1 MDEATMTASSP
12 PLRVLSDEECVSLLT
27 RHRFGRLALG
37 LEGWPA
43 ILPVNYMFEESSI
56 VIRTAPGAKLEEGP
70 LTTVAFEIDGADRF
84 GYWGWSVLAQGP
96 LFDITTSLDQLSEH
110 LRTLPVRP
118 WVPGAHDH
126 WLKLTPA
133 RLSGRAFGEIDLDE

>member
-1 MDEATMTASSP
+1 VDRDDLARDGA
-12 PLRVLSDEECVSLLT
+12 LRSLSVAECERLLR

-43 ILPVNYMFEESSI
+43 ILPVNYIYDGSSI
-56 VIRTAPGAKLEEGP
+56 VVRTAPGRKLEEGP
-70 LTTVAFEIDGADRF
+70 STIVAFEIDGADRF

-96 LFDITTSLDQLSEH
+96 MLDITSSVDRLSDR
-110 LRTLPVRP
+110 LRSLPVRP

-126 WLKLTPA
+126 WLKISAVRVT
-133 RLSGRAFGEIDLDE
+133 GRAFGAIGDAD